1 VKDSNGNL
9 VQGRTRW
16 RRFAAVVIPAALAA
30 GGLMTG
36 VAQGAVPVAMHVSGQ
51 SFKISAD
58 SLDGTGFTQYGSVVV
73 LQKKDANGNPIQIP
87 VAASGIK
94 SADLVNLCQSV
105 VVVPGHLS
113 LVIRAGR
120 PGSDAVHADNLL
132 IGMDALA
139 GDATFTKINIGT
151 DASALSKDGAPDH
164 GQLGGFG
171 QEADGVLITDLKQ
184 RAYSTSAGTFKLS
197 GLSMKVDLTGYECF
211 ADSALN

>member
-16 RRFAAVVIPAALAA
+16 RRFAAVVIPAAIAA

-58 SLDGTGFTQYGSVVV
+58 SLNGTGFTQYGSVVIV
-73 LQKKDANGNPIQIP
+73 QKNGAQVP

-94 SADLVNLCQSV
+94 SADIRNLCQSV

-120 PGSDAVHADNLL
+120 DGSPAVHADNLL

-139 GDATFTKINIGT
+139 GDATFHGIDIGT
-151 DASALSKDGAPDH
+151 DASALSKDGLDSH
-164 GQLGGFG
+164 GQLGAFG
-171 QEADGVLITDLKQ
+171 QEADSVEIANLRQ

-211 ADSALN
+211 ADSALD

>member
-16 RRFAAVVIPAALAA
+16 RRFAAVVIPAAIAA

-36 VAQGAVPVAMHVSGQ
+36 VAQGAVPVALHVSGQ

-58 SLDGTGFTQYGSVVV
+58 SLHGEGFTQYGSVVI
-73 LQKKDANGNPIQIP
+73 LQKKDANGNTIQIP

-94 SADLVNLCQSV
+94 SADIANLCQSV

-120 PGSDAVHADNLL
+120 GDDKVHADNLL

-139 GDATFTKINIGT
+139 GDATFHGMNIGT
-151 DASALSKDGAPDH
+151 DASALSKDGMGDH
-164 GQLGGFG
+164 GQLGAFG
-171 QEADGVLITDLKQ
+171 QEADSVDILGLKQ

-211 ADSALN
+211 ANSALD